1 MVLLILQFQS
11 SNVYIAKKKKI
22 HSDSNL
28 IVTLLESIATLQQLP
43 DLRLILHRK
52 YESAGKN

>member
-11 SNVYIAKKKKI
+11 SNVYIAKKKI